1 MSSISPLVNTGYQI
15 LSSRDPAS
23 GSSTVPPGSSN
34 GSSNNTTTTT
44 STTPDVVGKDQFLKL
59 LVAQLQNQDP
69 LNPLQGDAFVAQL
82 ATFSSLEQLVS
93 INDGIQKLVGAV
105 NTAA

>member
-1 MSSISPLVNTGYQI
+1 MASISPLMQPRYLAAAADT
-15 LSSRDPAS
+15 
-23 GSSTVPPGSSN
+23 TT
-34 GSSNNTTTTT
+34 NTTNGNAA
-44 STTPDVVGKDQFLKL
+44 STTDIVSKDEFLKL

-93 INDGIQKLVGAV
+93 INSNIEKLVGAITPPP
-105 NTAA
+105 NTNSTQN

>member
-1 MSSISPLVNTGYQI
+1 MASISPLMQPKYLAATA
-15 LSSRDPAS
+15 D
-23 GSSTVPPGSSN
+23 
-34 GSSNNTTTTT
+34 TTTNTSGGNAAPTT
-44 STTPDVVGKDQFLKL
+44 DLVSKDEFLKL

-93 INDGIQKLVGAV
+93 INSNIEKLV
-105 NTAA
+105 NTITPPPNADSTQN

>member
-1 MSSISPLVNTGYQI
+1 MASISPLLHSVYQI
-15 LSSRDPAS
+15 AGGNQPVSSSSS
-23 GSSTVPPGSSN
+23 GPSN
-34 GSSNNTTTTT
+34 QTTTTGT
-44 STTPDVVGKDQFLKL
+44 TDSTNVVSKDQFLKL

-93 INDGIQKLVGAV
+93 INDNIQKLVGALDTTPT
-105 NTAA
+105 NGST

>member
-1 MSSISPLVNTGYQI
+1 MNSISPLINSGYGYM
-15 LSSRDPAS
+15 SSRDPVS
-23 GSSTVPPGSSN
+23 SSSTVPPKAGGTN
-34 GSSNNTTTTT
+34 TATNTTTANT
-44 STTPDVVGKDQFLKL
+44 SDVVSKDQFLKL

-93 INDGIQKLVGAV
+93 INANIQKLVGAV
-105 NTAA
+105 DTAA